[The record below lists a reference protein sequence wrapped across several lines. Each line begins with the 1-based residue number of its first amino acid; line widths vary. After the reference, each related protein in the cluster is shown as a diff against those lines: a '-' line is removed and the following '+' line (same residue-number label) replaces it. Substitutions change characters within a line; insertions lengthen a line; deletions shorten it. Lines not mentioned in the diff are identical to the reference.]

1 MQIKSVGS
9 KPRIIVSG
17 ILFWYPLAGVTWQ
30 FLHFMLGLRRL
41 GYDPVYIEDSSR
53 WVYNPALAD
62 CTPDA
67 EYNVSRI
74 APVLEQ
80 FGLKD
85 RWAFRGRYEG
95 GRCWG
100 LSEEQ
105 LRDLYQSADVMLNVT
120 GAQELLPEHARCPVR
135 IYWETDPVVSQIQV
149 ERGDAAVIAAL
160 DGHTHHFTYGENIG
174 QRDCPLSAARYHWRP
189 TRQPVVLDLWQQ
201 PFDAGARS
209 YNTIATWQNRGRD
222 IVYRGET
229 YYWSKDREFLKF
241 IDLPHRAAARFELA
255 TGVDDATRSLLQSH
269 GWMLADPVHIS
280 SDMDRYRAYIR
291 EARGEFSVAKDQN
304 IRLRSGWFSDRSACY
319 LAAGRPVI
327 NQDTGFSRHLPTGRG
342 LFAFSTMEE
351 IIAAVQAVES
361 DYAAHCRAAFEIA
374 QAHFSAEKVLSDALK
389 QVGIQ

>member
-209 YNTIATWQNRGRD
+209 YNTIATWQKLLCSGD
-222 IVYRGET
+222 IKHNIGGLVQIT
-229 YYWSKDREFLKF
+229 DLQLREA
-241 IDLPHRAAARFELA
+241 PTSAALVTSAKGPAVFQAE
-255 TGVDDATRSLLQSH
+255 LLQH
-269 GWMLADPVHIS
+269 R
-280 SDMDRYRAYIR
+280 SDSRDVILGVGRTV
-291 EARGEFSVAKDQN
+291 GQ
-304 IRLRSGWFSDRSACY
+304 SG
-319 LAAGRPVI
+319 VI
-327 NQDTGFSRHLPTGRG
+327 NPT
-342 LFAFSTMEE
+342 
-351 IIAAVQAVES
+351 
-361 DYAAHCRAAFEIA
+361 
-374 QAHFSAEKVLSDALK
+374 
-389 QVGIQ
+389 

>member
-1 MQIKSVGS
+1 MKPVGS

-53 WVYNPALAD
+53 WVYNPMLGD
-62 CTPDA
+62 STPDA
-67 EYNVSRI
+67 EYNVSRV

-80 FGLKD
+80 FGLKN

-100 LSEEQ
+100 LSEAQ
-105 LRDLYQSADVMLNVT
+105 MGDLYQSADVMLNVT
-120 GAQELLPEHARCPVR
+120 GAQELLSEHARCPVR

-174 QRDCPLSAARYHWRP
+174 QSDCPLSAARYQWRP
-189 TRQPVVLDLWQQ
+189 TRQPVVLDLWKQ
-201 PFDAGARS
+201 PFDAGAHS

-241 IDLPHRAAARFELA
+241 VDLPHRVAARFELA
-255 TGVDDATRSLLQSH
+255 AGVDDVTRSLLHSH
-269 GWMLADPVHIS
+269 GWLLADPVHIS

-351 IIAAVQAVES
+351 IIAAVEAVES
-361 DYAAHCRAAFEIA
+361 DYAAHCHAAFEIA
-374 QAHFSAEKVLSDALK
+374 QAYFSAEKVLSDALK
-389 QVGIQ
+389 QVGLE